1 MSILSTFYILFKS
14 DTKDLEKGAASAEKT
29 TQKLADKLK
38 SVGKESEKTGA
49 SFLHMA
55 QAAGKFLAATA
66 TAGLAI
72 AGVKNALDLGVQ
84 LSRTSRLL
92 GVNAEDLNAWGNAVT
107 LAGGDAKQFES
118 TLKSLSDKFGST
130 PAIALKALPK
140 YADLL
145 SRLSPQRAQ
154 QVGKGLGLDEGTILL
169 LQQGRREIEDI
180 IKSQKELFTIT
191 TKDAEAFGKYDLA
204 IKKSEIAQHG
214 LFNYIASI
222 AVPYLTKF
230 YDILY
235 KTIKTVLEHKDLV
248 IGALYAIGAAALFI
262 GRGFLIASA
271 PIIAM
276 SLLIGGLI
284 ALFAIVYDDVQAFL
298 KGQDS
303 VLGYLLEKY
312 PKTADAIKGAFKIM
326 TQAAYAFL
334 HPIDTIIAA
343 LNKVK
348 ELIENIFHGGNRKLT
363 IGVTNGKDLVRGS
376 GGHILP
382 IIPGSNTSS
391 TNTNK
396 TVNINAKNVNT
407 QATDSQGIAN
417 AIGGDLTNQIKQSN
431 AYFDTPVHS

>member
-1 MSILSTFYILFKS
+1 
-14 DTKDLEKGAASAEKT
+14 
-29 TQKLADKLK
+29 
-38 SVGKESEKTGA
+38 
-49 SFLHMA
+49 
-55 QAAGKFLAATA
+55 
-66 TAGLAI
+66 
-72 AGVKNALDLGVQ
+72 
-84 LSRTSRLL
+84 
-92 GVNAEDLNAWGNAVT
+92 
-107 LAGGDAKQFES
+107 
-118 TLKSLSDKFGST
+118 
-130 PAIALKALPK
+130 
-140 YADLL
+140 
-145 SRLSPQRAQ
+145 
-154 QVGKGLGLDEGTILL
+154 LL

-396 TVNINAKNVNT
+396 PVNINAINVNT